1 MQRMRRSANRILA
14 ALLLTGFC
22 TARAFAL
29 DARAQDLW
37 ALVQAGDLQKVQAY
51 LATPGVDINDR
62 YVVGGVYD
70 DPQLLMDDKS
80 LLDFAAEANQLS
92 IATYLL
98 DHGAQVNAV
107 QQQGLDQGVT
117 PLHRAAF
124 FDSADIVELLIS
136 RGANVNAK
144 HGHNAN
150 GLAGATPLLYAASHG
165 SLNGISVLLKHGA
178 DAAAA
183 ASSGDGPAETAVKY
197 NHADAEILIR
207 DYLDKP
213 PVVGFI
219 DAARNGDLDAV
230 RRTLMQGIDQTTLN
244 LALRLMLIAGADRF
258 EERQQILQLLIDQ
271 GAQSASVLDLA
282 NTPSAARLLISRSA
296 DRKSR
301 AALEAAALAVACNP
315 IVLDREA
322 VLMVLVD
329 HGTRIADQP
338 AAARAMLRCAVRAHD
353 LSLAEYLLKQGA
365 KADGRDAG
373 GRTLLFDAPDAA
385 MVDLLVQ
392 HGAPVGAADSGG
404 GTAVANAIVGR
415 RTQSAVEL
423 IRRGAL
429 RGPVQPLLLHAAAR
443 TGQVSVISA
452 LLDEGAAIGARDTDG
467 RTALYWAVYA
477 RDYFCTQALVTAGAD
492 INATDNDGSTVLHVA
507 ASRAVTPLL
516 LSYLLEQHANA
527 ALRDKK
533 GRLAQDL
540 AANETVRSQ
549 LAVQSTAWDLPLST
563 EDAAACTEVVGRT
576 QDGSLGQIVVFGE
589 LPVMPHDSADNWH
602 FLSRVPDRMQLSLVG
617 RTYILGSDS
626 GPVYLSRIRENGL
639 EGVVC
644 EFSALSNDTNSNYR
658 VLGPGERLPGD
669 LAEKKAQ

>member
-1 MQRMRRSANRILA
+1 MRRSANRILA
-14 ALLLTGFC
+14 ALLLSGLC
-22 TARAFAL
+22 AARAFAL

-37 ALVQAGDLQKVQAY
+37 AFVQAGDLQKVQAY

-70 DPQLLMDDKS
+70 DPRLLMDDKS
-80 LLDFAAEANQLS
+80 LLDLAVEANQLS

-124 FDSADIVELLIS
+124 VDSADIAELLIS

-150 GLAGATPLLYAASHG
+150 GLAGATPLMYAAAHG
-165 SLNGISVLLKHGA
+165 SLHGISVLLGHGA

-183 ASSGDGPAETAVKY
+183 ASSGDAPVDTAIKY
-197 NHADAEILIR
+197 KHSDAEKLIR
-207 DYLDKP
+207 NYLDRP
-213 PVVGFI
+213 PAVGFI

-230 RRTLMQGIDQTTLN
+230 RRTLPPTIDQATLDR
-244 LALRLMLIAGADRF
+244 ALRLVLIAGADRL
-258 EERQQILQLLIDQ
+258 EERQQILLLLSDR
-271 GAQSASVLDLA
+271 GAQPASVLELA
-282 NTPSAARLLISRSA
+282 NTPAAAQLLISRSA
-296 DRKSR
+296 DGNSR
-301 AALEAAALAVACNP
+301 ATLDGAALAVACNP
-315 IVLDREA
+315 IVADREA
-322 VLMVLVD
+322 VLKVLVD
-329 HGTRIADQP
+329 HGARIADQP
-338 AAARAMLRCAVRAHD
+338 AAARTMLRCAVRAHD
-353 LSLAEYLLKQGA
+353 LPLAEYVLKQGA

-392 HGAPVGAADSGG
+392 HGAPVEAPDAGG

-415 RTQSAVEL
+415 RTQAAVEL
-423 IRRGAL
+423 IRSGAL
-429 RGPVQPLLLHAAAR
+429 RGAAQPLLLHMAAR

-452 LLDEGAAIGARDTDG
+452 LLDQGAAIGARDADG

-477 RDYFCTQALVTAGAD
+477 RDYFCTQALVTGGAD

-507 ASRAVTPLL
+507 ASRGGTPLL

-540 AANETVRSQ
+540 ATNDAVRSQ
-549 LAVQSTAWDLPLST
+549 LAVQSTAWDQPLSS
-563 EDAAACTEVVGRT
+563 EDAAACAEVVRRT
-576 QDGSLGQIVVFGE
+576 HDGSLGQVVVFGE
-589 LPVMPHDSADNWH
+589 LPAMAHDSADNWR
-602 FLSRVPDRMQLSLVG
+602 FLNGVPYRMQLSLSG
-617 RTYILGSDS
+617 HTYILGSDR
-626 GPVYLSRIRENGL
+626 GPVYLSRVRETGV

-644 EFSALSNDTNSNYR
+644 EFSALSNETDSNYR
-658 VLGPGERLPGD
+658 VLGAGERLPED
-669 LAEKKAQ
+669 LAETKSR